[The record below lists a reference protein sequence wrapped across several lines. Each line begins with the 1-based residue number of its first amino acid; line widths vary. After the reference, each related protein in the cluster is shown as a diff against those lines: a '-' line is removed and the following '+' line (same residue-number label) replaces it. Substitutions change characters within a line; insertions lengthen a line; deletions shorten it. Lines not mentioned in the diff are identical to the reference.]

1 MSSGLADY
9 VYGYLAKYR
18 AAGGV
23 GLPPQADQSNT
34 ALSNDE
40 LALMSS
46 NPRVDELHA
55 LFVKIANNP
64 NRGDVCRV
72 LEGTCKDSEDLVAA
86 YTPEVHEQL
95 CALVAPLKAL
105 VHDVDDKDRATLAPP
120 VRAIGMKL
128 HDLGGKKAQE
138 AVYYGMGALLVDQ
151 VAYCDDGDMWS
162 DTKSSLNIAWD
173 GCGKWMS

>member
-1 MSSGLADY
+1 MSAGLADY

-34 ALSNDE
+34 ALSNEE

-46 NPRVDELHA
+46 NPRVDALHA

-72 LEGTCKDSEDLVAA
+72 LEGTCNDSEDLVAA

-95 CALVAPLKAL
+95 CALVAPLKEL
-105 VHDVDDKDRATLAPP
+105 INDVDNANRSNLRPP
-120 VRAIGMKL
+120 VRAIGMELDK
-128 HDLGGKKAQE
+128 LGGKKAQL
-138 AVYYGMGALLVDQ
+138 AVYYAMNALLVDQ
-151 VAYCDDGDMWS
+151 TPRCEDGAQWS
-162 DTKSSLNIAWD
+162 NSGSTLQFAWD
-173 GCGKWMS
+173 GCGKWMA